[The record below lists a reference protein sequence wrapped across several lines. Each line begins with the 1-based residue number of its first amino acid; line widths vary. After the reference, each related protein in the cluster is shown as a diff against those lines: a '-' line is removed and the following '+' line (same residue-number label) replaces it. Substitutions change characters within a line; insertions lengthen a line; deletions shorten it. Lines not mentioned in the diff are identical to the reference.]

1 MREILYKNLT
11 GADHKKHDICIREVV
26 NRDDFMATIE
36 RRCIYFVR
44 DRVYVEDPKNLDAL
58 KDLKESKEVW
68 KKKHFHILRHHDANA
83 GEDSLFCKVA
93 GTFYAVADHYVYC
106 IAFVHLFKIDLTSAT
121 FHGKKS

>member
-11 GADHKKHDICIREVV
+11 GADNLKHDICIREVV

-44 DRVYVEDPKNLDAL
+44 DRIYVEDPDNLDAL
-58 KDLKESKEVW
+58 KDIKENKDVW
-68 KKKHFHILRHHDANA
+68 KKKHFHILRNHDASAN
-83 GEDSLFCKVA
+83 EDSLLCKVA

-106 IAFVHLFKIDLTSAT
+106 IAFVHSFKIDLITASVD
-121 FHGKKS
+121 GKKA